1 MFRRIFI
8 LGVVLIL
15 GLGFVGSDVQA
26 DDDERLSLR
35 LRIILDPPPDFAP
48 PGTRGGSA
56 FYIRGTICEEEEGPN
71 CTPAGVFHC
80 WGWQTAPGTPG
91 NEVVVSQ
98 SFQIDERGSIEVQ
111 GVEAFG
117 ANFIPR
123 AVVGG
128 TGDFRNV
135 SGEMTSADVAI
146 PELFTTFM
154 LNGVDD
160 DDDDDDD

>member
-1 MFRRIFI
+1 MFTRRMFA
-8 LGVVLIL
+8 LGVVVTLL
-15 GLGFVGSDVQA
+15 CGLAGTEVLANGN
-26 DDDERLSLR
+26 RNHLR

-56 FYIRGTICEEEEGPN
+56 FYIRGTICEEQQGPD

-80 WGWQTAPGTPG
+80 WGWQTAPGTLD

-98 SFQIDERGSIEVQ
+98 SFQIDGRGSIEVQ

-117 ANFIPR
+117 DNFIPR
-123 AVVGG
+123 AVGGG

-135 SGEMTSADVAI
+135 RGEMTSADVAV
-146 PELFTTFM
+146 PELITTFR
-154 LNGVDD
+154 LLGAKRK
-160 DDDDDDD
+160 